1 MERQVFKPCHTS
13 ILLGVESVA
22 SRREII
28 EECSKLAVVK
38 GKSFIECL
46 EEKGLLKRPR
56 EPVFTTPGWPDKERK
71 HRDNKKRKS
80 PIEILM

>member
-1 MERQVFKPCHTS
+1 
-13 ILLGVESVA
+13 VA

-28 EECSKLAVVK
+28 EECRKLAVMR
-38 GKSFIECL
+38 GENFIKCL

-71 HRDNKKRKS
+71 EHPDKERRDDKRKP
-80 PIEILM
+80 PIRILPV